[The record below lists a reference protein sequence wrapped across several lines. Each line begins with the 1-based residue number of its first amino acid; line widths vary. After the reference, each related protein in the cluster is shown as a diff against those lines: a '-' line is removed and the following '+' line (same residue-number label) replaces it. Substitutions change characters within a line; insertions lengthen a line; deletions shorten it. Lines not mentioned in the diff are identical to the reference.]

1 MNRIL
6 SIFKKDITQ
15 VFRNRFIA
23 VISFLV
29 IFVWALFY
37 YLMPAKVDEVFKL
50 GFYLKLDAEAA
61 QKLSMMMSREEIE
74 KRLTEAGGE
83 EGEAGLEIVWA
94 DSLDELQKL
103 VEKNKV
109 SAGVSFDLTGK
120 RPDVI
125 LYVSSKTPV
134 EVTEAG
140 EVIAR
145 EIGYTL
151 IGYQLPADFE
161 ETVIG
166 PDMVGKQI
174 PLRDRLRVTLI
185 SFVFILELYGLGN
198 LLVEEIQRKTAMAV
212 LATPVSLKE
221 FIAAKALTGFLMAFS
236 QGLLAALILRAFS
249 QETWLALF
257 LFLSLGSL
265 MMVGLSFIVGAVST
279 DFMSMVMISL
289 IPLIVLMF
297 PAIVVMDPSL
307 TSPIL
312 KAIPTYYIIEPING
326 VINYH
331 FPLSDYYTGALFLLL
346 FTVGF
351 FVFGYFVLK
360 RRLA

>member
-1 MNRIL
+1 MSRIL

-15 VFRNRFIA
+15 ILRNRFVA

-50 GFYLKLDAEAA
+50 GFYLRVNAEVA
-61 QKLSMMMSREEIE
+61 QKLSMTISREEIE

-83 EGEAGLEIVWA
+83 ESEGGLEIVWA
-94 DSLDELQKL
+94 NSLDELKKL
-103 VEKNKV
+103 VEKNNV
-109 SAGVSFDLTGK
+109 SAGVSFNLTK
-120 RPDVI
+120 DQPDVV

-140 EVIAR
+140 EIVAR

-151 IGYQLPADFE
+151 IGYQIPADFE
-161 ETVIG
+161 ETVVG

-198 LLVEEIQRKTAMAV
+198 LLVEEVQKKTALAV
-212 LATPVSLKE
+212 LATPVNLRE
-221 FIAAKALTGFLMAFS
+221 FIAAKTITSVLMAFS
-236 QGLLAALILRAFS
+236 QGLLAALILQAFS
-249 QETWLALF
+249 QETWLALL
-257 LFLSLGSL
+257 LFIFLGSF
-265 MMVGLSFIVGAVST
+265 MMVGLAFIVGSVSS

-289 IPLIVLMF
+289 IPFIILMF
-297 PAIVVMDPSL
+297 PAVVIMDPGL
-307 TSPIL
+307 NSPIL
-312 KAIPTYYIIEPING
+312 KVIPTYYLIEPING
-326 VINYH
+326 VVNYH
-331 FPLSDYYTGALFLLL
+331 FPLSDYYVSALYLSL

-351 FVFGYFVLK
+351 FVFGYFVLR
-360 RRLA
+360 RRLL